1 MTAAVAAPGAAQPS
15 RTSRIATAILGGGLT
30 AGVFDFTVACVESGK
45 PPLFIGKA
53 VATGWF
59 GKAAIQG
66 GLDISLIGI
75 VSHFGIMLSFAA
87 AFVLASLKEP
97 ALRRWFWAAGP
108 LYGAVIFDT
117 MRFIVMPLSA
127 AGYGMPKPPILF
139 FEFAGHVF
147 LVGLVIAAWA
157 RGVLGRD

>member
-1 MTAAVAAPGAAQPS
+1 MTAAAAAPAAAS
-15 RTSRIATAILGGGLT
+15 RPMPKVLTAIVGAGLT
-30 AGVFDFTVACVESGK
+30 AGVFDFSLACVESGK

-66 GLDISLIGI
+66 GLDVSLIGI
-75 VSHFGIMLSFAA
+75 ASHFAIMLAFTA

-97 ALRRWFWAAGP
+97 ALRRWFWVAGP

-147 LVGLVIAAWA
+147 LVGLVIASWA

>member
-1 MTAAVAAPGAAQPS
+1 MTAAAAAPGAAARPMPKVL
-15 RTSRIATAILGGGLT
+15 TAILGGGIT

-59 GKAAIQG
+59 GRAAAMQG
-66 GLDISLIGI
+66 GLDVSLIGI
-75 VSHFGIMLSFAA
+75 ASHFGIMLAFAA

-97 ALRRWFWAAGP
+97 ALRRWFFVAGP
-108 LYGAVIFDT
+108 LYGAVIFDV

-157 RGVLGRD
+157 RGVLGRT

>member
-1 MTAAVAAPGAAQPS
+1 MTDAAAAPS
-15 RTSRIATAILGGGLT
+15 RRPRILAAILGAGLT
-30 AGVFDFTVACVESGK
+30 AGVFDFSLACLESGK

-66 GLDISLIGI
+66 GLDVSLIGI
-75 VSHFGIMLSFAA
+75 ASHFTIMLAFAA
-87 AFVLASLKEP
+87 AFVLASLREP
-97 ALRRWFWAAGP
+97 ALRRWFFIAGP

-127 AGYGMPKPPILF
+127 AGYGMPKPPVLF
-139 FEFAGHVF
+139 YEFAGHVF
-147 LVGLVIAAWA
+147 LVGLVIAGWS

>member
-1 MTAAVAAPGAAQPS
+1 MTAAAAPGAAARPMPKVL
-15 RTSRIATAILGGGLT
+15 TAILGGGIT

-66 GLDISLIGI
+66 GLDVSLIGI
-75 VSHFGIMLSFAA
+75 ASHFSIMLAFTT

-97 ALRRWFWAAGP
+97 ALRRWFWVAGP

>member
-1 MTAAVAAPGAAQPS
+1 MTAAALSAAQPS
-15 RTSRIATAILGGGLT
+15 RASRVLIAILGAGLT

-66 GLDISLIGI
+66 GLDVSLIGI
-75 VSHFGIMLSFAA
+75 ASHFAIMTAFAA
-87 AFVLASLKEP
+87 AFVLGSAREP
-97 ALRRWFWAAGP
+97 ALRRWFWIAGP
-108 LYGAVIFDT
+108 LYGAVIFDV

-127 AGYGMPKPPILF
+127 AGYGMPKPPVLF
-139 FEFAGHVF
+139 YEFAGHVL

>member
-1 MTAAVAAPGAAQPS
+1 MTDASAAPSRRPRILAAIAGA
-15 RTSRIATAILGGGLT
+15 GLT
-30 AGVFDFTVACVESGK
+30 AGLFDFTIACVESDK

-59 GKAAIQG
+59 GKAAFQG
-66 GLDISLIGI
+66 GLDVSLIGI
-75 VSHFGIMLSFAA
+75 ASHFGIMLCFAA
-87 AFVLASLKEP
+87 AFVVASLREP
-97 ALRRWFWAAGP
+97 ALRRWFFIAGP
-108 LYGAVIFDT
+108 LYGAVVFDV

-127 AGYGMPKPPILF
+127 AGYGMPKPPVLF

-157 RGVLGRD
+157 RTILGKD

>member
-1 MTAAVAAPGAAQPS
+1 MTAAAA
-15 RTSRIATAILGGGLT
+15 TSSASSTPTPKVLTAILGGGLM

-59 GKAAIQG
+59 GKAAFQG
-66 GLDISLIGI
+66 GLDVSLIGI
-75 VSHFGIMLSFAA
+75 ASHFGIMLAFAA

-97 ALRRWFWAAGP
+97 ALRRWFFVAGP
-108 LYGAVIFDT
+108 LYGAVIFDV

-139 FEFAGHVF
+139 YEFAGHVF

>member
-1 MTAAVAAPGAAQPS
+1 MTTTAAAAPS
-15 RTSRIATAILGGGLT
+15 RTSRILTAIVGAGLT
-30 AGVFDFTVACVESGK
+30 AGVFDFTIACVESGK

-59 GKAAIQG
+59 GKAAFQG
-66 GLDISLIGI
+66 GLDVSLIGI
-75 VSHFGIMLSFAA
+75 ASHFAIMLCFAA
-87 AFVLASLKEP
+87 AFVLASVREP
-97 ALRRWFWAAGP
+97 ALRRWFFIAGP

-127 AGYGMPKPPILF
+127 AGYGMPKPPVLF
-139 FEFAGHVF
+139 YEFAGHVF

-157 RGVLGRD
+157 RGLLGRD

>member
-1 MTAAVAAPGAAQPS
+1 MAASPSAAPG
-15 RTSRIATAILGGGLT
+15 RVATAILGAGLT

-66 GLDISLIGI
+66 GLDVSLIGI
-75 VSHFGIMLSFAA
+75 ASHFAIMLCFAA
-87 AFVLASLKEP
+87 AFVLAAVREP
-97 ALRRWFWAAGP
+97 ALRRWFLVAGP
-108 LYGAVIFDT
+108 LYGAVIFDV

-127 AGYGMPKPPILF
+127 AGYGMPKPPVLF

-147 LVGLVIAAWA
+147 LVGLVIATWA
-157 RGVLGRD
+157 RALLGRA